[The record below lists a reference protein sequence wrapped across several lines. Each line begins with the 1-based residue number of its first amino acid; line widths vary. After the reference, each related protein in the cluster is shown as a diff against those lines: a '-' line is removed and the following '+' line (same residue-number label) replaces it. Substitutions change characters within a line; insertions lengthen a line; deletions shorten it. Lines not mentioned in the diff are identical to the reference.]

1 MNISGDA
8 RLPEALRADGQT
20 PDGVDQRADD
30 STVQTREAIRMLL
43 LDSHFRLN
51 IAGFRGDDLQLQRG
65 GSARQV
71 AASTR
76 RLRDAV

>member
-1 MNISGDA
+1 
-8 RLPEALRADGQT
+8 
-20 PDGVDQRADD
+20 
-30 STVQTREAIRMLL
+30 MLL